1 MDTYLIGHAIFIFVT
16 MVIGSLF
23 FSVIFFFS
31 LCHPLLCRRARRQ
44 QREKESLPGGTVG
57 YPAPPRFIGLSVC
70 ESICRYVL
78 IILQKIY

>member
-44 QREKESLPGGTVG
+44 QREKESLPGGTVPYIG
-57 YPAPPRFIGLSVC
+57 YVPSPAPAP
-70 ESICRYVL
+70 
-78 IILQKIY
+78 QKIR

>member
-1 MDTYLIGHAIFIFVT
+1 MCRILGFFVGVRYIT
-16 MVIGSLF
+16 KDMRFCEL
-23 FSVIFFFS
+23 
-31 LCHPLLCRRARRQ
+31 
-44 QREKESLPGGTVG
+44 KPGGTVG